1 MATGRNCT
9 GGQGINSYYN
19 QPGFSFMEKIV
30 FLDRSTIPP
39 HIKLPKPTSPCDWQ
53 DYPTTE
59 PEQVVERLQN
69 ATIAVTNK
77 VVLNASTLSQLP
89 QLKLIAVSATG
100 TNNIDI
106 NYCHQNN
113 IAVANIRGY
122 ATKSVPEHVLAMMFA
137 LKRNIV
143 GYHQDIQ
150 AGVWQQ
156 KKQFCFFTHPISDI
170 AGTTL
175 GIIGKGGLGK
185 KVATLAEALGMT
197 VLFAEHKGQTHC
209 REGYTPFSK
218 VIQQADVL
226 TLHCSLNQQ
235 TTNLISTDEFNQM
248 KTTSVLINAGRGGL
262 VDEAA
267 LITALKTKKIAGAGV
282 DVFTQEPADKSN
294 PLIANAEMPNLILT
308 PHVAW
313 GSDSAIQTLANQLI
327 ENIDA
332 YLTGKPQNLV

>member
-1 MATGRNCT
+1 
-9 GGQGINSYYN
+9 
-19 QPGFSFMEKIV
+19 MEKIV

-39 HIKLPKPTSPCDWQ
+39 HIKLPKPASPCDWQ
-53 DYPTTE
+53 DFPTTE
-59 PEQVVERLQN
+59 PEQVIERLQN

-77 VVLNASTLSQLP
+77 VVLNATTLSQLP

-113 IAVANIRGY
+113 ITVANIRGY

-156 KKQFCFFTHPISDI
+156 KNQFCFFTHPISDI
-170 AGTTL
+170 AGATL
-175 GIIGKGGLGK
+175 GIIGKGGLGR
-185 KVATLAEALGMT
+185 KVAILAEALGMT

-209 REGYTPFSK
+209 RRGYTPFSQ
-218 VIQQADVL
+218 VIQQSDVL
-226 TLHCSLNQQ
+226 TLHCPLNQQ
-235 TTNLISTDEFNQM
+235 TTNLISTDEFYQM
-248 KTTSVLINAGRGGL
+248 KTTSILINAGRGGL

-267 LITALKTKKIAGAGV
+267 LISALKTKQIAGAGV
-282 DVFTQEPADKSN
+282 DVFTQEPADISN

-332 YLTGKPQNLV
+332 YLTGRPQNLI